1 MDNFIKNFRQNSI
14 YLDLVA
20 TVTNRKL
27 HFIMLEEGQHAF
39 RLTIY
44 TERNKVILN
53 LQKTGSNKMFV
64 RNLDLAV

>member
-1 MDNFIKNFRQNSI
+1 MDNFIKNFRQNST
-14 YLDLVA
+14 YLDFVVIEITFLLYCK
-20 TVTNRKL
+20 R
-27 HFIMLEEGQHAF
+27 GRHAF